1 MVELTD
7 KQKLAIY
14 KKSVSSGYSTGILE
28 QVYNRGY
35 HLWNES
41 FTGNAEQFGF
51 DRINSFIAGGY
62 AAELDADLLEKRGL
76 WDNIHAKRERIK
88 RGSGER
94 MRKPGEKGAPT
105 AAALKNSQTNEGFE
119 TSEKQ
124 SSNPNDSSSRFD
136 GTKSVAKVYT
146 HDTPGQAKRDT
157 YSPDKKSKTLKVIK
171 KIVKEKGKK

>member
-14 KKSVSSGYSTGILE
+14 KKSHSSGYSTAVLE
-28 QVYNRGY
+28 EVYVRGY

-62 AAELDADLLEKRGL
+62 AKELDADLLEKKGL
-76 WDNIHAKRERIK
+76 WANIHAKRERIK
-88 RGSGER
+88 HGSGEH

-105 AAALKNSQTNEGFE
+105 ASALKNSQTNESFE

-124 SSNPNDSSSRFD
+124 SKNPNDSSSRFD
-136 GTKSVAKVYT
+136 GTKSVADVYT
-146 HDTPGQAKRDT
+146 KETPGQKKRDT
-157 YSPDKKSKTLKVIK
+157 YSPTKIIK
-171 KIVKEKGKK
+171 RVAREKGKK

>member
-1 MVELTD
+1 MTELND

-14 KKSVSSGYSTGILE
+14 KKSQTSGYSTGALE
-28 QVYNRGY
+28 EVYRRGY
-35 HLWNES
+35 SVWNES

-51 DRINSFIAGGY
+51 DRVNSFIAGGF
-62 AAELDADLLEKRGL
+62 AAELDSDLLEKRGL

-88 RGSGER
+88 HGSGEK
-94 MRKPGEKGAPT
+94 MRKPGSKGAPT

-124 SSNPNDSSSRFD
+124 SKNPNDSSSRFD
-136 GTKSVAKVYT
+136 GTKSVADVYA

-157 YSPDKKSKTLKVIK
+157 YKPLKTIK
-171 KIVKEKGKK
+171 RVLKGKK